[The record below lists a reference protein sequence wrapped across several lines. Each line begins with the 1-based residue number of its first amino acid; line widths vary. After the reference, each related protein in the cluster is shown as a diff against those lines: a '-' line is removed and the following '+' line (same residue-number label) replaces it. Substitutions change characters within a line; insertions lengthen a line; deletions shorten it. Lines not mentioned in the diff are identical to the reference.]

1 MAGVRGSLL
10 SSSTCLFPMRLLRL
24 VAACATL
31 FVATAHGADPA
42 VILSGVP
49 WYEENGDIV
58 SARSAGILR
67 EDGRFY
73 LFGEFKRDRGNAFAG
88 FSCYSSRYLVHWT
101 FHRIALPVQPD
112 GRAGPGR
119 VGERP
124 KVLKCPATGDYVMF
138 FHSDDARYRDP
149 AVAYATSPVI
159 DGEYTFRGPLLFE
172 DQPIRLW
179 DMGVFQDDDGAGYLV
194 THSGNL
200 FRLADDYRSVATQV
214 VANMT
219 SGCESPAIFKR
230 DGLYYWLGSGL
241 TAWERNDNTYFT
253 ATSLAG
259 PWQKRGNFAPT
270 GTLTW
275 NSQTTFVLPIRG
287 AETTTWMFMGDRWA
301 HPYQYS
307 AATYVWQP
315 LHFDAAGNLS
325 LPRYLPAWSIDVASG
340 RWSAAELPGSVVE
353 LDALGDR
360 LVHSDAWTPHTD
372 ASGFTDFRSNVKDST
387 LSVTFTGTQIG
398 FFGVARPDGGFGRV
412 EITSAQ
418 GEVVARTVVE
428 TYCLYP
434 EASLKFL
441 SRPLPRATYTLTV
454 TPLGERFFWQA
465 KTTTYGS
472 AGDYVSVQKLLI
484 VD

>member
-1 MAGVRGSLL
+1 MSFLILCTRFFAVSAALL
-10 SSSTCLFPMRLLRL
+10 
-24 VAACATL
+24 A
-31 FVATAHGADPA
+31 ATAYGAPPA
-42 VILSGVP
+42 AILSGVP
-49 WYEENGDIV
+49 WHDQQGNIV
-58 SARSAGILR
+58 SARGAGILK
-67 EDGRFY
+67 EGDRFY
-73 LFGEFKRDRGNAFAG
+73 LFGEFKRDRGNDFAG
-88 FSCYSSRYLVHWT
+88 FSCYSSSDLVHWT

-124 KVLKCPATGDYVMF
+124 KVLKCPSTGEYVMF

-149 AVAYATSPVI
+149 AVAYATSRVI

-172 DQPIRLW
+172 GQPIQLW

-200 FRLADDYRSVATQV
+200 YRLADDYRSVTAQV

-230 DGLYYWLGSGL
+230 NGLYYWLGSGL
-241 TAWERNDNTYFT
+241 TAWERNDNYYFT
-253 ATSLAG
+253 ATSLSG
-259 PWQKRGNFAPT
+259 PWQKRGNFAPS

-275 NSQTTFVLPIRG
+275 NSQTTFVLPIVG
-287 AETTTWMFMGDRWA
+287 TETTTWMFMGDRWA
-301 HPYQYS
+301 HPYQNS

-315 LHFDAAGNLS
+315 LQFDEAGNLS
-325 LPRYLPAWSIDVASG
+325 LPHYRPAWNIDPVSG
-340 RWSAAELPGSVVE
+340 RWSPVELPGSVVE
-353 LDALGDR
+353 LAAFGDR
-360 LVHSDAWTPHTD
+360 LAHSDAWTPHTD
-372 ASGFTDFRSNVKDST
+372 PAGFADLRSNAKDAS

-398 FFGVARPDGGFGRV
+398 FYSVARNDGGFGRV
-412 EITSAQ
+412 EIKNAA
-418 GEVVARTVVE
+418 GEVIARTIVE

-441 SRPLPRATYTLTV
+441 SRPLPRGTYTLTI

-472 AGDYVSVQKLLI
+472 TGDYVSVQKFLL